1 MKRLVLSIVGV
12 LLLLVFAPV
21 ASAADDIEGHWAEK
35 ELRTLVSKGV
45 MNGYPGGTYQ
55 PDKNISRA
63 EFAKLVIETLN
74 LVPFFEAEVSSASL
88 PALSD
93 LNVNEWYYPYVI
105 SAMEAGIIN
114 GYEDGTFRPGKQIT
128 REEMA
133 TMIIRA
139 LDSRN
144 IPSEPTSV
152 HFKDTAQINQE
163 YALVYV
169 QRIVS
174 LGLMKGIDTDHFA
187 PKKSSTRAEVATVL
201 VRMLNHLTKDPVV
214 NFTSYSL
221 YFNDFLTK
229 QMAVNP
235 QTDKYKN
242 DKSYVSGTYITNVF
256 TDTNGKNYGYVAGTN
271 SLNVREGAE
280 ESYRIVGKIASAVA
294 NPTKVEILGSQ
305 VNDKNETWYEIN
317 YGTWKN
323 ATTNDVTYYLNPENF
338 SAGSKEY
345 FQFLVLSKRAGITAN
360 ELNNKILAGKGKLEG
375 QGQSFIKASTDNS
388 INEIYLVAHAMLETG
403 NGGSNLAK
411 GMVVDS
417 IVQRDSKGNPK
428 LDANGQPI
436 MTPVE
441 PKTVYNFFGIGALDA
456 CAEQCG
462 AERAYQE
469 GWFTPEVAIT
479 GGAKFISDMYV
490 NHPIYKQDTLY
501 KMRWNPAN
509 PAMHQYATD
518 IGWAVKQVDRIYQM
532 YQLLDYYTLYYDVPK
547 FK

>member
-1 MKRLVLSIVGV
+1 MKRLILPIVAV
-12 LLLLVFAPV
+12 FFLLLQGPLTA
-21 ASAADDIEGHWAEK
+21 AADDIQGHWAEK
-35 ELRTLVSKGV
+35 ELRTLVSKGI

-55 PDKNISRA
+55 PDKNITRA

-74 LVPFFEAEVSSASL
+74 LVPVFEPEVSSASSSNL
-88 PALSD
+88 TD
-93 LNVNEWYYPYVI
+93 LKVNEWYYPYVI
-105 SAMEAGIIN
+105 SAVEAGIIT
-114 GYEDGTFRPGKQIT
+114 GYEDGTFRPSKQIT

-144 IPSEPTSV
+144 IPSEPTSIN
-152 HFKDTAQINQE
+152 FKDTAQINQE

-174 LGLMKGIDTDHFA
+174 LGLMKGMDADHFA

-214 NFTSYSL
+214 NYTSYNL
-221 YFNDFLTK
+221 NFNDFLMK
-229 QMAVNP
+229 QMDVSP

-242 DKSYVSGTYITNVF
+242 DKSFVSGTYITNVF
-256 TDTNGKNYGYVAGTN
+256 TDTNGKNYGYVTGTN
-271 SLNVREGAE
+271 SLNVREGAG
-280 ESYRIVGKIASAVA
+280 ESYRAVGKIASVAA
-294 NPTKVEILGSQ
+294 NPTKVEIFGSQ

-323 ATTNDVTYYLNPENF
+323 ATSSDVTYYLNPNNF

-345 FQFLVLSKRAGITAN
+345 FQFLILSKRAGITAN
-360 ELNNKILAGKGKLEG
+360 ELNNKILAGKGKLGG
-375 QGQSFIKASTDNS
+375 QGQAFIKASTDHS
-388 INEIYLVAHAMLETG
+388 INEIYLVSHAMLETG
-403 NGGSNLAK
+403 NGTSNLSK

-428 LDANGQPI
+428 LDVNGQPI
-436 MTPVE
+436 KTPVE
-441 PKTVYNFFGIGALDA
+441 SKTVYNFFGIGALDA

-469 GWFTPEVAIT
+469 GWFTPEAAIT
-479 GGAKFISDMYV
+479 GGAKFISEMYV

-509 PAMHQYATD
+509 PALHQYATD
-518 IGWAVKQVDRIYQM
+518 IGWAVKQVERIYQM